1 MIIPLI
7 GIIFLSSC
15 IVGVASIESSRIR
28 ADSSTSLVC
37 ASKPHPSVSACLRAH
52 FFTILPDTFFKKG
65 TADDVDNTKIYAT
78 LGYARTRVVQY
89 SS

>member
-15 IVGVASIESSRIR
+15 IVVATIESSRIR